1 MIGWRAH
8 VGGIFPTP
16 VPGRVIREFYEV
28 VPEGVDITTTS
39 LTIRQLSVEDLE
51 EAMVGVDRAAEQ
63 LSRFEVDLIYF
74 LGVPPIV
81 IKGPGYDREVIARI
95 EKVSGRPAGTDI
107 TGIMEAF
114 RALSLTR
121 LVMATPFE
129 DEMNERIK
137 KFLGASGFE
146 IVHMK
151 GLQIRKNVDI
161 RKLPIPAEYTLAR
174 EVFRESPVEP
184 DGIYIPCG
192 GWGSVHNI
200 QRLEQDL
207 GKPVVT
213 WFQTLVWW
221 TLARSGVRAPIK
233 GFGKLLETLGA

>member
-8 VGGIFPTP
+8 LGAIFPTP
-16 VPGRVIREFYEV
+16 IPARVIREFYDV
-28 VPEGVDITTTS
+28 VPEGVDITISS
-39 LTIRQLSVEDLE
+39 LTIRQLTVEDLE
-51 EAMVGVDRAAEQ
+51 EALGGLDRAAEQ
-63 LSRFEVDLIYF
+63 MARFEVDLVYF
-74 LGVPPIV
+74 LGVPPVV
-81 IKGPGYDREVIARI
+81 IKGPGYDREVIARL
-95 EKVSGRPAGTDI
+95 ERASGKPAGTDI
-107 TGIMEAF
+107 AAVMEAF
-114 RALSLTR
+114 RALSLKR

-137 KFLGASGFE
+137 KFLSASGFE

-151 GLQIRKNVDI
+151 GLGIRRNVDI
-161 RKLPIPAEYTLAR
+161 RKLPIPVEYTLAR
-174 EVFRESPVEP
+174 EVARESPAEP

-213 WFQTLVWW
+213 WFQVMIWW
-221 TLARSGVRAPIK
+221 ALIRAGVRAPIR
-233 GFGKLLETLGA
+233 GFGRLLETLDS